1 MKKVSA
7 SILSAD
13 FSRLAD
19 EVKNVEKAGAD
30 LIHFDIMDGHFV
42 PNLTFGPMVVSS
54 LRDKTKLPF
63 DVHLMVENPENYF
76 EALERGGA
84 GYVTVQVEASLHL
97 QRILCHIRER
107 GMKSGAA
114 LNPATPISFLDYVMD
129 DLDLILIMSVNPG
142 FGAQEFIPAVLTKI
156 KEVRQRIDKSGRNIL
171 LSVDGGLHP
180 ETSTAVIKA
189 GADILVA
196 GSSIFG
202 SKDYARAIASISGES
217 RANRNGLGSNM

>member
-1 MKKVSA
+1 MTRISA

-13 FSRLAD
+13 FSKLAD
-19 EVKNVEKAGAD
+19 EIKKVEKAGAH

-42 PNLTFGPMVVSS
+42 PNLTFGPMAVSS

-76 EALERGGA
+76 EALEKGGA
-84 GYVTVQVEASLHL
+84 DYVTVQAEACIHL
-97 QRILCHIRER
+97 QRTLCHIREK
-107 GMKSGAA
+107 GMKSGVA
-114 LNPATPISFLDYVMD
+114 LNPATSLAFLDYIMD

-142 FGAQEFIPAVLTKI
+142 FGAQEFIPAVLPKI
-156 KEVRQRIDKSGRNIL
+156 KEARQRIDKDGKEIL

-180 ETSTAVIKA
+180 ETSMAVIEA

-202 SKDYARAIASISGES
+202 SKDYGRAIASLQRKDVTLE
-217 RANRNGLGSNM
+217 